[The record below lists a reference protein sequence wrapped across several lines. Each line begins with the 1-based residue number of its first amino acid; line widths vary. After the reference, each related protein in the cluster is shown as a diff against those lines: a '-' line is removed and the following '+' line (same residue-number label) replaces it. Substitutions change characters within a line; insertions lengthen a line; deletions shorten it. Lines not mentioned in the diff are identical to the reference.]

1 MISSRVPM
9 TDDYQTTLNNSS
21 NYKETNSLKLHLFIT
36 QYVEIFT
43 ILTFYSMGLN
53 FSGLDSFEASINF
66 QAH

>member
-1 MISSRVPM
+1 M

-53 FSGLDSFEASINF
+53 FPGLDSFEVSFNF